1 MSRLTSFWPWAA
13 GVVAATVLLS
23 GLDPVG
29 PPFSGW
35 YGYAVVSAVCAGL
48 VVGTWRW
55 VAGADRPRWLALA
68 LGAAVGLRILV
79 GWGLE
84 VALPI
89 WGYDEPIQRA
99 GYVFYDASKRD
110 NDAWAL
116 AASDKPLTAAFS
128 PRYTSDQYGT
138 LLFVTAGMYRG
149 LGEHVHRPL
158 MVVELA
164 ATVGALAVVFTW
176 AFTGIFFGARAG
188 AFAAWVVALYPE
200 AVLLGASQMREP
212 FIITGLAM
220 AFFGFARA
228 HLGDGRGA
236 LAPMIGGTLLC
247 LAISPPF
254 GVICVLLLT
263 GVWLWDQGGIGNRP
277 WVIALLFLLVLAA
290 LALTFRAWSTV
301 GGLPG
306 SGFVDVLTGWFSAG
320 SEYQLR
326 LLEGASGI
334 VQYMFKLTPK
344 WAHLPLATAY
354 GVAQPFL
361 PAALTDPGAAI
372 WRVIAIFRAL
382 GWYALMPFL
391 AYAAV
396 ASVGQRRWRHF
407 SLVLVA
413 LTVIV
418 VLAASFRVAGDQ
430 WDNPRY
436 RTAFIAL
443 QAALAGWGWSH
454 ALRTG
459 SPWLRRFAVLL
470 GGFVL
475 IFVQW
480 YMARYYGTPG
490 LSLLPTLALEGVF
503 VVGYL
508 GLSLTLDRRRRPPDS
523 GGAVG

>member
-1 MSRLTSFWPWAA
+1 MSRWKFLWPWVA
-13 GVVAATVLLS
+13 GVVLVTALLA
-23 GLDPVG
+23 GADPSG

-35 YGYAVVSAVCAGL
+35 VAYGVITILGAGL
-48 VVGTWRW
+48 LGGTWHW
-55 VAGADRPRWLALA
+55 VAGEDRPRWLASALGLA
-68 LGAAVGLRILV
+68 LGLRLLV

-89 WGYDEPIQRA
+89 WGYDQPIQRA

-138 LLFVTAGMYRG
+138 LLFVTAGLYRG
-149 LGEHVHRPL
+149 LGGHVHRPL
-158 MVVELA
+158 MIVELA
-164 ATVGALAVVFTW
+164 AVTGALAVVFTW
-176 AFTGIFFGARAG
+176 AFSGMLFGTRAG
-188 AFAAWVVALYPE
+188 VFAAWIVALYPE
-200 AVLLGASQMREP
+200 AVLLSASQMREP
-212 FIITGLAM
+212 FIMTGLAM
-220 AFFGFARA
+220 AFYGFARMRI
-228 HLGDGRGA
+228 GDMRGA
-236 LAPMIGGTLLC
+236 LPPLIGGTLLS
-247 LAISPPF
+247 LAVSPPF
-254 GVICVLLLT
+254 GVIGVLLLA
-263 GVWLWDQGGIGNRP
+263 GAWLWVQGGLGRRP
-277 WVIALLFLLVLAA
+277 WLITFLGILVVAA
-290 LALTFRAWSTV
+290 LALTFRAWSAI

-306 SGFVDVLTGWFSAG
+306 GDVFGVLMGWFSAG

-334 VQYMFKLTPK
+334 VQYMFKRTPD
-344 WAHLPLATAY
+344 WLHLPLATAY

-372 WRVIAIFRAL
+372 WRVIAVLRAI

-391 AYAAV
+391 GYAAL
-396 ASVGQRRWRHF
+396 ATIKERRWRHL
-407 SLVLVA
+407 SLYLVIV
-413 LTVIV
+413 TVIV

-436 RTAFIAL
+436 RAAFIAL

-454 ALRTG
+454 AMRSG
-459 SPWLRRFAVLL
+459 SAWLGRMAVLL

-480 YMARYYGTPG
+480 YAGRYYGTPS
-490 LSLLPTLALEGVF
+490 LDLLPTLALEAVF

-508 GLSLTLDRRRRPPDS
+508 GMSLALDRRRRPPDF
-523 GGAVG
+523 GAEAG